1 MPIEKTNRNVLHRSA
16 GRKTSRE
23 AGSRVA
29 GLIRCFLFIAILL
42 VGFSAADADTA
53 SFDLEGPRVEVKITR
68 AGRPLP
74 VGAVPN
80 LQPDDAIWI
89 HTDFDKNHGAHYLL
103 VAAFLR
109 GSTNPPPE
117 NWFTKAETWSKDV
130 REEGIVVHV
139 PKDAQQALL
148 FLAPETGGDF
158 NTLRSAVRGRPGI
171 FVRAS
176 QDLNQ
181 VSLYRSRLD
190 KYLTIIRQTND
201 TDPKALKERSL
212 WLART
217 LGIRVDPACF
227 EKPVDQQEVC
237 LTQKTDQLVLND
249 GHSESMIAA
258 LTSGPSSDLIGAVS
272 VTPAMGGGMYSAYVG
287 AVVDVARIMSNFRT
301 AEYQYIP
308 ALALPQ
314 EEELNLHLNT
324 PPSFN
329 NPKSVLVI
337 ALPAVEAVQLPP
349 LRAVN
354 PDEVFCLQ
362 KPSLVLAVEGAPLI
376 FSTDIAH
383 DFALH
388 IPDKTGQGVD
398 LPIVADAAKGGFV
411 VDARAIPTDGLG
423 EDVNATIRGRW
434 GFETFDG
441 PSFHLRV
448 AHTADWTIP
457 SADRSALIVG
467 RNDLLHLDSPAAACV
482 DRISIIE
489 PNGKNLA
496 ATSKLAKTGEM
507 EVEVPLKDQAPGE
520 VKIEVKQFG
529 LEKPD
534 QVSVST
540 YAEAAHLDHF
550 TINAGD
556 PQGILKGTRLDQV
569 QTFELNGI
577 HFMPAK
583 LSRTA
588 EQDELRLA
596 AAQAAAVTSLQPDE
610 KLLAHVG
617 LKDGRTLDLQTTVEA
632 PRPKVSLISKNVQT
646 VAPSAVKLQN
656 QDELPQ
662 GGRLSFFLKSEV
674 PDKFPR
680 NEKIEIAP
688 ADESNSVSLS
698 VADGS
703 LVMQDSQTVLA
714 TLEPLKSFGAST
726 FGPLRFRAVDAEGG
740 KGDWLPLAT
749 LVRVPSLK
757 DIHCPDSPD
766 QQCRLAGASLFLI
779 DSVASDPQWAHTVP
793 VPAGYVDSTLKV
805 PRPNGTLLYVKL
817 RDDPATVNTI
827 ILPVLPQD

>member
-1 MPIEKTNRNVLHRSA
+1 MPIAKNKRSDMHRGEAHKTF
-16 GRKTSRE
+16 
-23 AGSRVA
+23 
-29 GLIRCFLFIAILL
+29 IRYFFLIAILSA
-42 VGFSAADADTA
+42 GFCAADAGTA
-53 SFDLEGPRVEVKITR
+53 PFDLTGPKVEVKVTR
-68 AGRPLP
+68 AGKPLP
-74 VGAVPN
+74 IGAVPN

-89 HTDFDKNHGAHYLL
+89 HTEFDKDHGAHYVL
-103 VAAFLR
+103 VVAFLR

-117 NWFTKAETWSKDV
+117 NWFTKAETWNKDV

-148 FLAPETGGDF
+148 FLAPETSGDF
-158 NTLRSAVRGRPGI
+158 NTLRSAVRARPGI

-181 VSLYRSRLD
+181 ASLYRSRLD
-190 KYLTIIRQTND
+190 KYLAIIRQTND
-201 TDPKALKERSL
+201 TDPKALKARSMA
-212 WLART
+212 LART
-217 LGIRVDPACF
+217 LAMKVDPACF
-227 EKPVDQQEVC
+227 EKPVEQQESC
-237 LTQKTDQLVLND
+237 LTQKTDDLVLND

-272 VTPAMGGGMYSAYVG
+272 VTPVAGGGMYSAYVG
-287 AVVDVARIMSNFRT
+287 AIVDVARIMSNFRT
-301 AEYQYIP
+301 AIYQYIP
-308 ALALPQ
+308 ALALP
-314 EEELNLHLNT
+314 EAEDLNLHLNT

-329 NPKSVLVI
+329 SPKSVLVI
-337 ALPAVEAVQLPP
+337 ALPAVEAAQLPP

-362 KPSLVLAVEGAPLI
+362 NPSLVLPVEGAPLI

-411 VDARAIPTDGLG
+411 VDARAMPTDGLG
-423 EDVNATIRGRW
+423 DDLNATVRGRW
-434 GFETFDG
+434 GFEPFDG
-441 PSFHLRV
+441 PSFHLRI
-448 AHTADWTIP
+448 ARSADWTIP

-467 RNDLLHLDSPAAACV
+467 RNDALHLDSPAAACV
-482 DRISIIE
+482 DRVSVVE
-489 PNGKNLA
+489 SNGKTVPA
-496 ATSKLAKTGEM
+496 ASKLVKPGEL
-507 EVEVPLKDQAPGE
+507 EAEIPLKDQTPGS

-534 QVSVST
+534 QVSFST
-540 YAEAAHLDHF
+540 YAEAAHLDRF

-556 PQGILKGTRLDQV
+556 PQGVLKGTRLDQV
-569 QTFELNGI
+569 QSFELNGI
-577 HFMPAK
+577 HFIPAK
-583 LSRTA
+583 LSRTD
-588 EQDELRLA
+588 ERDELRLA
-596 AAQAAAVTSLQPDE
+596 AAQAATVSSLQPDE

-632 PRPKVSLISKNVQT
+632 ARPKVSLISKNVQT
-646 VAPSAVKLQN
+646 VAPSAVRLQN

-662 GGRLSFFLKSEV
+662 GGHLSFFLKSEV

-680 NEKIEIAP
+680 NEKIEIAT
-688 ADESNSVSLS
+688 ADESSNVTLS

-703 LVMQDSQTVLA
+703 LVLQDSQTVLA
-714 TLEPLKSFGAST
+714 TLEPLKSFGASA
-726 FGPLRFRAVDAEGG
+726 FGPLRFRAVDSDGG

-766 QQCRLAGASLFLI
+766 QQCQLSGTSLFLI

-827 ILPVLPQD
+827 ILPVLPED

>member
-1 MPIEKTNRNVLHRSA
+1 MPIAKNKRSDIHTAEAHKTFIRFFFLVAVLLA
-16 GRKTSRE
+16 GF
-23 AGSRVA
+23 
-29 GLIRCFLFIAILL
+29 C
-42 VGFSAADADTA
+42 AAHADTA
-53 SFDLEGPRVEVKITR
+53 PFDLTGPKVEVQVTR
-68 AGRPLP
+68 AGKRLP
-74 VGAVPN
+74 IGAVPN

-89 HTDFDKNHGAHYLL
+89 HTEFDKDHGAHYVL
-103 VAAFLR
+103 VVAFLR

-117 NWFTKAETWSKDV
+117 NWFTKAETWNKDV
-130 REEGIVVHV
+130 RAEGIIVHV

-148 FLAPETGGDF
+148 FLAPETSGDF
-158 NTLRSAVRGRPGI
+158 NTLRSAVRSRPGI

-181 VSLYRSRLD
+181 ASLYRSRLD
-190 KYLTIIRQTND
+190 KYLAIIRETND
-201 TDPKALKERSL
+201 TDPKALKARSTA
-212 WLART
+212 LART
-217 LGIRVDPACF
+217 LAMKVDPACF
-227 EKPVDQQEVC
+227 EKPVEQQESC
-237 LTQKTDQLVLND
+237 LTQKTDELVLND
-249 GHSESMIAA
+249 GHSQSMIAA

-272 VTPAMGGGMYSAYVG
+272 VTPVAGGGMYSAYVG
-287 AVVDVARIMSNFRT
+287 AIVDVARIMSNFRT
-301 AEYQYIP
+301 AIYQYIP

-314 EEELNLHLNT
+314 AEDLKLHLNT
-324 PPSFN
+324 PPSFST
-329 NPKSVLVI
+329 PKSVLVI
-337 ALPAVEAVQLPP
+337 ALPAVEAAQLPP
-349 LRAVN
+349 LRAVK

-362 KPSLVLAVEGAPLI
+362 NPSLVLPVEGAPLI

-388 IPDKTGQGVD
+388 IPDQAGPGVD

-411 VDARAIPTDGLG
+411 VDARGMPTDGLG
-423 EDVNATIRGRW
+423 EEMNATIRGRW
-434 GFETFDG
+434 GFEAFDG
-441 PSFHLRV
+441 PSFHLRI
-448 AHTADWTIP
+448 AHTAEWTIP
-457 SADRSALIVG
+457 SADHSALIVG
-467 RNDLLHLDSPAAACV
+467 RNDALHLDSPACACV
-482 DRISIIE
+482 DRVSVVE
-489 PNGKNLA
+489 SNGKTLP
-496 ATSKLAKTGEM
+496 ATSKLVKPGEL
-507 EVEVPLKDQAPGE
+507 EVEVPLKDQAPGQ
-520 VKIEVKQFG
+520 VKIQVKQFG

-540 YAEAAHLDHF
+540 YAEAAHLDRF

-556 PQGILKGTRLDQV
+556 PQGVLKGTRLDQV
-569 QTFELNGI
+569 QSFELNGI

-583 LSRTA
+583 LSRTD

-596 AAQAAAVTSLQPDE
+596 AAQAVAVSTLQPDQ

-617 LKDGRTLDLQTTVEA
+617 LKDGRTLDLQTTVESA
-632 PRPKVSLISKNVQT
+632 RPKVSLISKNVQT

-680 NEKIEIAP
+680 NEKIEIAT
-688 ADESNSVSLS
+688 ADESSNVTLS

-703 LVMQDSQTVLA
+703 LVMQDSQTVMA
-714 TLEPLKSFGAST
+714 TLEPLKSFGASVY
-726 FGPLRFRAVDAEGG
+726 GPLRFRAVDSDGG

-766 QQCRLAGASLFLI
+766 QQCQLSGTSLFLI

-805 PRPNGTLLYVKL
+805 PRPNGTLLYIKL

-827 ILPVLPQD
+827 ILPVLPED

>member
-1 MPIEKTNRNVLHRSA
+1 MLIDKTNRSDVHRAELHKTFIRYFLVL
-16 GRKTSRE
+16 
-23 AGSRVA
+23 
-29 GLIRCFLFIAILL
+29 AILL
-42 VGFSAADADTA
+42 AGSCVAYADTA
-53 SFDLEGPRVEVKITR
+53 PFDLDGPRVEVKITR
-68 AGRPLP
+68 AGKPLP
-74 VGAVPN
+74 IGAVPN
-80 LQPDDAIWI
+80 LQPDDALWI
-89 HTDFDKNHGAHYLL
+89 HTGFDKDHGAHYVL
-103 VAAFLR
+103 VVAFLR

-117 NWFTKAETWSKDV
+117 NWFTKAETWNKDV

-148 FLAPETGGDF
+148 FLAPETSGDF
-158 NTLRSAVRGRPGI
+158 NTLRSAVRARPGI

-181 VSLYRSRLD
+181 ASLYRSRLD
-190 KYLTIIRQTND
+190 KYLAIIRETND
-201 TDPKALKERSL
+201 TDPKALKARSL
-212 WLART
+212 ALART
-217 LGIRVDPACF
+217 LAMKVDPACF
-227 EKPVDQQEVC
+227 DKPVEQQESC
-237 LTQKTDQLVLND
+237 LTQKTDELVLND
-249 GHSESMIAA
+249 GHSQSMIAA

-272 VTPAMGGGMYSAYVG
+272 VTPAAGGGMYSAYVG
-287 AVVDVARIMSNFRT
+287 AIVDVARIMNSFRT
-301 AEYQYIP
+301 AIYQYIP

-314 EEELNLHLNT
+314 AEELNLHLNT

-337 ALPAVEAVQLPP
+337 GLPAVEAAQLPP

-354 PDEVFCLQ
+354 PEEVFCLQ
-362 KPSLVLAVEGAPLI
+362 NPSLVLPVEGAPLI

-388 IPDKTGQGVD
+388 IPDKSGQGVD

-411 VDARAIPTDGLG
+411 VDARAMPTDGLG
-423 EDVNATIRGRW
+423 EDVSATIRGRW

-441 PSFHLRV
+441 PSFHLRI
-448 AHTADWTIP
+448 AHNADWTILP
-457 SADRSALIVG
+457 ADRSALIVD
-467 RNDLLHLDSPAAACV
+467 RNDALHLDSPAAACV
-482 DRISIIE
+482 DRVSVVE
-489 PNGKNLA
+489 SNGKTLP
-496 ATSKLAKTGEM
+496 ATAKVVKTGEL
-507 EVEVPLKDQAPGE
+507 EVEVPLKNQTPGD
-520 VKIEVKQFG
+520 VKLELKQFG
-529 LEKPD
+529 LDKPD

-540 YAEAAHLDHF
+540 YAEAAHLDRF

-556 PQGILKGTRLDQV
+556 PQGVLKGTRLDQV
-569 QTFELNGI
+569 QSFELNGI

-583 LSRTA
+583 LSRTDQ
-588 EQDELRLA
+588 QDELRLA
-596 AAQAAAVTSLQPDE
+596 APQAAAVNALQPDA

-632 PRPKVSLISKNVQT
+632 ARPKVSLISKNVQSL
-646 VAPSAVKLQN
+646 APSAVRLNN

-662 GGRLSFFLKSEV
+662 GAHLSFFLKSEV
-674 PDKFPR
+674 PEKFPR
-680 NEKIEIAP
+680 NEKIEIATT
-688 ADESNSVSLS
+688 DESSSIMLT

-703 LVMQDSQTVLA
+703 LVLQDSQTVLA
-714 TLEPLKSFGAST
+714 TLEPLKSFGASA
-726 FGPLRFRAVDAEGG
+726 FGPLRFRAVDSDGG

-766 QQCRLAGASLFLI
+766 QQCQLSGSSLFLI

-793 VPAGYVDSTLKV
+793 VPAGYVDSTLRV

-827 ILPVLPQD
+827 ILPVLPED